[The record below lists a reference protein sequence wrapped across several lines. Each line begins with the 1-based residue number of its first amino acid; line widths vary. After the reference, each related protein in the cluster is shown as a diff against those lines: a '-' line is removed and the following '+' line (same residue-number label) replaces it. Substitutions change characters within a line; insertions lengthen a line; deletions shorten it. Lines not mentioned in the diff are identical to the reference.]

1 MWHIPPCANDM
12 ECKQLENSSHGKTL
26 GTRAFGSLPQIM
38 SFKYIYLSY
47 WMMWSHV
54 MEVEDLGPIVYTCV
68 LCWQPDTL

>member
-1 MWHIPPCANDM
+1 M

-47 WMMWSHV
+47 
-54 MEVEDLGPIVYTCV
+54 
-68 LCWQPDTL
+68 